1 MQRRVL
7 RWVWDSRTLTAA
19 VDIALAVHP
28 QPADF
33 APVPAA
39 VSSQRVSPAH
49 ADTAAVSTVR
59 FPLRGSRDCS
69 ESLLGGAG
77 S

>member
-1 MQRRVL
+1 M
-7 RWVWDSRTLTAA
+7 WDSRALTAA
-19 VDIALAVHP
+19 VNVALAVHP

-49 ADTAAVSTVR
+49 ADTAAVSTGR

-69 ESLLGGAG
+69 ESLVGGAG